1 MQIIYV
7 TADPMCVPS
16 AAVDSADSL
25 MNHRNLPEN
34 SLPPSCA
41 LPSQDNLTIDAKLAQ
56 VQALM
61 QTSAQ
66 LLQAFQRS
74 QDELRQCVKH
84 SKANL
89 DALLARPHVSD
100 RQTRSNRIHAA
111 WASCLQMATHT
122 MLARVNSNCSA
133 RRLLQT

>member
-1 MQIIYV
+1 MEIIYV

-41 LPSQDNLTIDAKLAQ
+41 LPSQDNLTIDAKLAK

-61 QTSAQ
+61 QTSCQ
-66 LLQAFQRS
+66 LLQAFERS
-74 QDELRQCVKH
+74 QYELRQCVKH

-100 RQTRSNRIHAA
+100 EQTLHNRKASA
-111 WASCLQMATHT
+111 WASCLEFATHKL
-122 MLARVNSNCSA
+122 LAKVNRNCSA
-133 RRLLQT
+133 RRILQT